1 MADAMAREAAAD
13 GTNQPGQAQGS
24 YIAAIV
30 KAGDQ
35 DRYWSG
41 LLLPDPAR
49 GAAFTIYAFNIE
61 LARIGEQAREPQLG
75 EIRLEWW
82 REALAC
88 PNGAATGNPIADA
101 LITARAAYDLPLD
114 RLSAMIDA
122 RLLDVRR
129 ESIRTMDDLRDYL
142 LGTAGAVFRLGAEVA
157 GAQRD
162 AAAEAIQE
170 AAMAYGLTGLM
181 RALPYHRSR
190 GQLYLP
196 ADFLAAFGV
205 EPEAVL
211 RGEDSEALRTAL
223 GVLRARALDHLA
235 AFRRLA
241 PELPASTLPVFL
253 PLALVPGVLRRLGA
267 PAHRPLTDVA
277 HLNPLGRFAR
287 IWLSNMRGRV

>member
-1 MADAMAREAAAD
+1 MADAMAREAA
-13 GTNQPGQAQGS
+13 GQRTGQTQAG
-24 YIAAIV
+24 YIAALV

-41 LLLPDPAR
+41 LLMPEPAR
-49 GAAFTIYAFNIE
+49 DNLFAIFAFNIE

-82 REALAC
+82 REALAS
-88 PNGAATGNPIADA
+88 PEGAVTGNPVADA
-101 LITARAAYDLPLD
+101 LIAARAASHLPLE

-122 RLLDVRR
+122 RSVDVHR
-129 ESIRTMDDLRDYL
+129 ESIAGMDDLRSYL
-142 LGTAGAVFRLGAEVA
+142 LGTAGAVFALGAEVA
-157 GAQRD
+157 GAQGS
-162 AAAEAIQE
+162 AAAQASEE

-211 RGEDSEALRTAL
+211 RGEASEALRTAL

-241 PELPASTLPVFL
+241 APLPASALPVFL
-253 PLALVPGVLRRLGA
+253 PLALVPGTLRRLGA
-267 PAHRPLTDVA
+267 PAHRPLTDVV

-287 IWLSNMRGRV
+287 IWLAYMRGRV

>member
-1 MADAMAREAAAD
+1 MAREAAVD
-13 GTNQPGQAQGS
+13 RTGQPGQMQAG
-24 YIAAIV
+24 YIAALV

-41 LLLPDPAR
+41 LLLPEPAR
-49 GAAFTIYAFNIE
+49 DTLFAIYAFNIE

-82 REALAC
+82 REALASTDD
-88 PNGAATGNPIADA
+88 AATGNPVADA
-101 LITARAAYDLPLD
+101 LIAARVAYDFPLD
-114 RLSAMIDA
+114 RLNAMIDA
-122 RLLDVRR
+122 RSVDVRR
-129 ESIRTMDDLRDYL
+129 ESIAGMDELRDYL
-142 LGTAGAVFRLGAEVA
+142 LGTAGAVFGLSAEVA
-157 GAQRD
+157 GAQRG
-162 AAAEAIQE
+162 AAPKAIEA

-211 RGEDSEALRTAL
+211 RGEESEALRTAL
-223 GVLRARALDHLA
+223 GVMRARALDHLA

-241 PELPASTLPVFL
+241 AELPASTLPVFL
-253 PLALVPGVLRRLGA
+253 PLALVPGALRRLGA
-267 PAHRPLTDVA
+267 PTHRALTDVV
-277 HLNPLGRFAR
+277 HLNPLGRFTR
-287 IWLSNMRGRV
+287 IWLAHMRGRV